1 MNRLEFEALKAQFP
15 NRLKCY
21 VRVDEDNNN
30 NHFVLFDSVTRTRTR
45 ALKKWTM
52 DELQVALSLNKPLSN
67 LKHFRNDMKILDKYD
82 AWEEL

>member
-30 NHFVLFDSVTRTRTR
+30 NHFVLFDSVTRT
-45 ALKKWTM
+45 
-52 DELQVALSLNKPLSN
+52 
-67 LKHFRNDMKILDKYD
+67 
-82 AWEEL
+82 